1 MATSATSRQQTERPW
16 RQRSELYAHES
27 EIRRLR
33 AEGYSLRQ
41 IVDRLDLR
49 LSRSTLHRWL
59 RRADVAAG
67 ASPAGAPIPAATG
80 AGGVEADSAEAAA
93 EDAAAEALLAAT
105 DFTPPISSS
114 RK

>member
-1 MATSATSRQQTERPW
+1 MTTSLRCTAPPW
-16 RQRSELYAHES
+16 HRRSPLWTHEA